1 MSRIKSSWKILKDE
15 IDKIGGNSK
24 SLTKPFAII
33 KNIVACLELHIE
45 QGKVLEQ
52 KKIEIGIV
60 RSIPSISRFS
70 VVVNGQAGHSGTIL
84 MDQRADALVP
94 ERRGTSYYGPDN
106 HKPLIAY
113 RGLNIEFDFFVK
125 NTDRKPQ
132 SIHNKTYTATI
143 LDRTS
148 KASILTKTLVPVDY
162 AQGQLVLKLDHEETL
177 ALDAKLYDLIVT
189 YKITDVPGSYG
200 GSSDQNS
207 RVTFVLEA
215 KDGAVTQL
223 RPSIEDST
231 FLPNGDDRVGGRM
244 EGPVLNNSKSGLNTV
259 QVYLTNYTG
268 CLLYTSPSP
277 RD

>member
-1 MSRIKSSWKILKDE
+1 MY
-15 IDKIGGNSK
+15 
-24 SLTKPFAII
+24 
-33 KNIVACLELHIE
+33 
-45 QGKVLEQ
+45 
-52 KKIEIGIV
+52 
-60 RSIPSISRFS
+60 
-70 VVVNGQAGHSGTIL
+70 QATVYQYN
-84 MDQRADALVP
+84 QRADALVP

-268 CLLYTSPSP
+268 VYKMQGTVSLQPTDSDYFDITNQSYTVNAKTSVDYHTFIGMYTYVRLVHTPDALNAGTLDKVIYRS
-277 RD
+277 